1 MKSLIERYC
10 DGKNYIKIETS
21 PYYTCAGIDKGMDK
35 CCRTIKIPFTDCK
48 ICIRR
53 TNITGLN
60 NDGIQR
66 IISIF
71 GTKARVDKFKVI
83 IKQYNREHTYYI
95 DDMFWVLDPDKDF
108 VTTKYKHVMYS
119 RAEQKYYG
127 YSHQGVI
134 GFGIGDYLF
143 DTKNEDPSIY
153 YKSLKYRIKFIWW
166 LITNIKSPIDFQ
178 WAVELGITYIMP
190 FNKRGTKIIETQE
203 EALLAAKH
211 MSEYLH

>member
-10 DGKNYIKIETS
+10 NGKNYIKIETS
-21 PYYTCAGIDKGMDK
+21 PYYICDGKDKGVDI
-35 CCRTIKIPFTDCK
+35 CCRTMKIPFTPYK
-48 ICIRR
+48 ICVRR
-53 TNITGLN
+53 TNIIGLN

-71 GTKARVDKFKVI
+71 GTKAKVDKFKVI
-83 IKQYNREHTYYI
+83 TKQYNREHTYYI
-95 DDMFWVLDPDKDF
+95 NDMFWVLDPDKDF
-108 VTTKYKHVMYS
+108 VTTKYKYVMYS
-119 RAEQKYYG
+119 RTEQKYYG

-166 LITNIKSPIDFQ
+166 LITNIKNPIDFQ

-190 FNKRGTKIIETQE
+190 FNKRGIKIIETQE
-203 EALLAAKH
+203 EALLAAKN